1 MVTAIEKIQWTKS
14 DIAALSDSQLAR
26 LNYDEMVD
34 LVLYS
39 GVPLRDSQR
48 VPAMEGDALMRLV
61 HWARQ
66 FCRGQ
71 AT

>member
-1 MVTAIEKIQWTKS
+1 MVTTIDRVQWTKGE
-14 DIAALSDSQLAR
+14 IAALSDSQLAR

-48 VPAMEGDALMRLV
+48 IRAMEGDALVRLV
-61 HWARQ
+61 YWARQ
-66 FCRGQ
+66 FCRNQ
-71 AT
+71 AP

>member
-1 MVTAIEKIQWTKS
+1 MVTTIEKMQWTKG

-39 GVPLRDSQR
+39 GVPLRDSLR
-48 VPAMEGDALMRLV
+48 VRSMEGDALLRLV
-61 HWARQ
+61 YWARQ